1 MIVAFLRKLCGRS
14 YYMLNL
20 KKLLEGAVE
29 RVDLSLALED
39 CSFIDD
45 AVSGSAVAKGVITN
59 HSGFVL
65 LEGEITAQLLVSC
78 ARCGREFNYKA
89 VIPLNAKITE
99 ALANEDE
106 DEFIILTDYEF
117 DEEDLVRSTLILEL
131 PGRYLCNEDC
141 KGLCPK
147 CGCDLN
153 EGLCQCNTKEADP
166 RWDVL
171 KDYFSE

>member
-65 LEGEITAQLLVSC
+65 LEGEITAQLAYARTLSSYGGC
-78 ARCGREFNYKA
+78 AMYGYA
-89 VIPLNAKITE
+89 ALTE
-99 ALANEDE
+99 Q
-106 DEFIILTDYEF
+106 
-117 DEEDLVRSTLILEL
+117 TLSVGAEVTEMW
-131 PGRYLCNEDC
+131 G
-141 KGLCPK
+141 G
-147 CGCDLN
+147 
-153 EGLCQCNTKEADP
+153 
-166 RWDVL
+166 
-171 KDYFSE
+171 